1 MERVAQGRAR
11 SEAQA
16 FGDAIL
22 AALSA
27 REGTERATALDAVAA
42 PGPGGA
48 AVVDLL
54 ASAER
59 SEADTPEAARRLLE
73 LADTPD
79 TPAIYR
85 RLATL
90 KAVALP
96 GSGLSA
102 EARRARLA
110 PLASQPGLVRLLA
123 EEQLAMIDL
132 ETGARGAA
140 LDRLS
145 ALAADAEATPPLRR
159 RVAQVIVALGEET
172 APTCRARPARQGSD
186 NEPGPGAKDTGAK
199 RQMRA
204 AVLTSKTVLIGMAAA
219 LALVACGKNE
229 PILPGEREIS
239 AACCRARRAA
249 RRPARSRSTAWCRCA
264 CPRRWP
270 TRTGRS
276 APARR

>member
-1 MERVAQGRAR
+1 M
-11 SEAQA
+11 
-16 FGDAIL
+16 
-22 AALSA
+22 
-27 REGTERATALDAVAA
+27 AA

-59 SEADTPEAARRLLE
+59 SEADAPEAARRLLE

-159 RVAQVIVALGEET
+159 RVAQVIVALGEE
-172 APTCRARPARQGSD
+172 PPD
-186 NEPGPGAKDTGAK
+186 MPGAATG
-199 RQMRA
+199 
-204 AVLTSKTVLIGMAAA
+204 
-219 LALVACGKNE
+219 E
-229 PILPGEREIS
+229 
-239 AACCRARRAA
+239 
-249 RRPARSRSTAWCRCA
+249 
-264 CPRRWP
+264 
-270 TRTGRS
+270 TGFGQ
-276 APARR
+276 

>member
-1 MERVAQGRAR
+1 MSDNDSFINEVTEEVRRDRLFSLMRRYGWLVVLAILLIVGGAAWNEWRKATAR
-11 SEAQA
+11 EEAQA

-27 REGTERATALDAVAA
+27 REASDRATALDAVAA

-59 SEADTPEAARRLLE
+59 SEADTSEAARRLLE

-85 RLATL
+85 HLAIL

-96 GSGLSA
+96 GSGLSS
-102 EARRARLA
+102 EARRERLA
-110 PLASQPGLVRLLA
+110 PLAAQPGLLRLLA
-123 EEQLAMIDL
+123 EEQLAMIDI

-159 RVAQVIVALGEET
+159 RVGQVIVALG
-172 APTCRARPARQGSD
+172 Q
-186 NEPGPGAKDTGAK
+186 EPPERPGATG
-199 RQMRA
+199 
-204 AVLTSKTVLIGMAAA
+204 
-219 LALVACGKNE
+219 E
-229 PILPGEREIS
+229 
-239 AACCRARRAA
+239 
-249 RRPARSRSTAWCRCA
+249 
-264 CPRRWP
+264 
-270 TRTGRS
+270 TGVGQ
-276 APARR
+276 